1 MADFDKMNIDAA
13 SYHVKDTAARQQ
25 VADEIAARKQADTQL
40 QQAIAAE
47 QTARK
52 QAIAAEQTA
61 REQAIAAE
69 QTARKQADAKLQ
81 NDIDGLH
88 NIARPKKYLFV
99 GDSYSMG
106 EGAGVSP
113 GMGWA
118 QKVPQILGLAS
129 GEYYKACQGGYGFSR
144 VGYKFAD
151 LVTSVLPTIPDPA
164 DITDIYVFGGFND
177 NNYSGSTITADI
189 ASFAGL
195 CKTNFPNAVVHVGMI
210 AWSPDRQV
218 RANIANNV
226 LPAYAACGESN
237 CAYLPGCEQI
247 MHNYTLFSSDGIH
260 PNDAGY
266 QLLAGAIT
274 SVIKTGTYAAQF
286 AYNSIELAP
295 TGIATKYSW
304 GGFSECIYANTWT
317 LAKAEDQRL
326 SVTCASQTIKGDTTY
341 SIGTLSTKYGRPYD
355 VAMACQAMTT
365 GYVVGDGGFH
375 KINCQLMVKGTDLSI
390 HNVTLPDT
398 GAYVN
403 LTGVTQIAL
412 QIPTF
417 TMCSLFV

>member
-1 MADFDKMNIDAA
+1 MAEFDKINIDAV
-13 SYHVKDTAARQQ
+13 SYNVKDTTARQQ
-25 VADEIAARKQADTQL
+25 IADEITAREHADTQL
-40 QQAIAAE
+40 QQAITAE
-47 QTARK
+47 QNARK
-52 QAIAAEQTA
+52 QAITAEQTA
-61 REQAIAAE
+61 REQAITAE
-69 QTARKQADAKLQ
+69 QTAREQADKKLQ
-81 NDIDGLH
+81 NDIDKLH
-88 NIARPKKYLFV
+88 DVARPKKYLFV

-118 QKVPQILGLAS
+118 QKVPQILGLAT
-129 GEYYKACQGGYGFSR
+129 GDYYKACQGGYGFSR
-144 VGYKFAD
+144 AGYKFAD
-151 LVTSVLPTIPDPA
+151 LVTSVLPTIPAPTE
-164 DITDIYVFGGFND
+164 ITDIYVFGGYND
-177 NNYSGSTITADI
+177 NNYTGNTITADI

-195 CKTNFPNAVVHVGMI
+195 CKTNFPNAIVHIGMI
-210 AWSPDRQV
+210 AWSPDRQT
-218 RANIANNV
+218 RANIVNNV
-226 LPAYAACGESN
+226 MPAYAACGESN

-247 MHNYTLFSSDGIH
+247 MHNYTLFSSDNIH

-266 QLLAGAIT
+266 QLLAGAIV
-274 SVIKTGTYAAQF
+274 SAIKTGAYAAQF
-286 AYNSIELAP
+286 AYNSIELTPA
-295 TGIATKYSW
+295 GIATKYSW

-317 LAKAEDQRL
+317 LAKADDNRL
-326 SVTCASQTIKGDTTY
+326 TVTCASQTIKGDTKY

-355 VAMACQAMTT
+355 IAMACQAMTT

-390 HNVTLPDT
+390 LNVTLPDT